1 MGRKRKASSG
11 PSSQPKGPRE
21 YNPADARLGPINSYA
36 DIADEQEQHFLDQDE
51 ILFED
56 GPKSKRQKALDDED
70 DFLENSEEE
79 ILGYD
84 QDSESDV
91 DEDDDD
97 DGGAY
102 TRKPTKSTKRQDDD
116 GSESGRGE
124 EEEEE
129 GDTGFWGTSRKDYY
143 DADQI
148 ETAVDAEE
156 EEKEAARLQK
166 KKLSKMSE
174 KDFFDE
180 DEWLAPEAEDA
191 DQNDVVTEVLK
202 DVPIPADMGPE
213 ERNRILEARY
223 PELPFLA
230 DELLQIQPLLVTL
243 QKEAHGQDTK
253 SLAVVRYRIL
263 GSYVAALAMYFAILT
278 SPARDGSG
286 EAKAIDPADLRD
298 HEVMGTL
305 LECREAWKKVEHI
318 NQSDKMRA
326 PQSLPSPPEED
337 IAVIEGEELTPR
349 PTKKSNKDLTKKKTK
364 MDRKAKDIE
373 DSLADLDS
381 LLTAKKRPMKKATS
395 EAVTQDGNSD
405 FGEEEL
411 LDAKAAADK
420 AARKKSL
427 RFYTSQIVQK
437 ANRRAG
443 AGRDAGGDMDI
454 PYRERFKDRQAR
466 LMAEAEKRGKKGSK
480 YGADLGDASDGEDGQ
495 VANAVRND
503 ADDEY
508 YQTIAS
514 ATSRRKDEKA
524 ARAAAVVA
532 AGKEGRVVEAEEIDE
547 NGKRKITY
555 QIQANKGLA
564 PRRKKEVRN
573 SRVKKRRQYKDK
585 VTKLKSMK
593 AVYSGGPGRGGYA
606 GEATGIKPGLIKS
619 VKLS

>member
-1 MGRKRKASSG
+1 MGRKRKAASSG
-11 PSSQPKGPRE
+11 PSQSKGPRE

-51 ILFED
+51 ILFD
-56 GPKSKRQKALDDED
+56 DAPKSKRQKALDDED
-70 DFLENSEEE
+70 DFLEGSEEE
-79 ILGYD
+79 IMGYD
-84 QDSESDV
+84 QDSESDE
-91 DEDDDD
+91 DEAD
-97 DGGAY
+97 Y
-102 TRKPTKSTKRQDDD
+102 NRKPTKSAKKRQ
-116 GSESGRGE
+116 GE
-124 EEEEE
+124 AEEEEE

-191 DQNDVVTEVLK
+191 DQNDVVTEILK
-202 DVPIPADMGPE
+202 DVPIPDDMGPE

-230 DELLQIQPLLVTL
+230 DELLTLQPLLVAI
-243 QKEAHGQDTK
+243 QKEAHGQDPK
-253 SLAVVRYRIL
+253 SLPVVKYRIL
-263 GSYVAALAMYFAILT
+263 GSYVATLAMYFAILT
-278 SPARDGSG
+278 SPARDGRG

-305 LECREAWKKVEHI
+305 LECREAWKQVEHL
-318 NQSDKMRA
+318 NPSDRTRL
-326 PQSLPSPPEED
+326 PQSLPSPPED
-337 IAVIEGEELTPR
+337 DMGIDDEEVTPKA
-349 PTKKSNKDLTKKKTK
+349 TKISNKDRLKKKEK
-364 MDRKAKDIE
+364 KRADRKAKEIE

-381 LLTAKKRPMKKATS
+381 LLTTKKRSKKTTS
-395 EAVTQDGNSD
+395 EAHAEDGNSD
-405 FGEEEL
+405 FGEEES

-454 PYRERFKDRQAR
+454 PYRERLRDRQAR
-466 LMAEAEKRGKKGSK
+466 LMAEAEKRGKKDSK
-480 YGADLGDASDGEDGQ
+480 YGAELGEGSDDEDDQ
-495 VANAVRND
+495 VAHAVRDD
-503 ADDEY
+503 ADEY

-514 ATSRRKDEKA
+514 AASRRKDEKA
-524 ARAAAVVA
+524 ARAAAIAA

-564 PRRKKEVRN
+564 PKRKKEVRN

-585 VTKLKSMK
+585 MTKLKSMK

>member
-1 MGRKRKASSG
+1 MGRKRKAASSG
-11 PSSQPKGPRE
+11 SSQPKGPRD

-51 ILFED
+51 ILFDD
-56 GPKSKRQKALDDED
+56 GPKSKRQKAQDDED
-70 DFLENSEEE
+70 DFLEGSEEE
-79 ILGYD
+79 IMGYD
-84 QDSESDV
+84 QDSESEE
-91 DEDDDD
+91 DEDD
-97 DGGAY
+97 Y
-102 TRKPTKSTKRQDDD
+102 NQKPASSTKKRQGKDTEQGDD
-116 GSESGRGE
+116 
-124 EEEEE
+124 EEE

-166 KKLSKMSE
+166 KKLAKMSE
-174 KDFFDE
+174 KDFFNE
-180 DEWLAPEAEDA
+180 DEWLAPEPQDA
-191 DQNDVVTEVLK
+191 DQDGVVTEILK
-202 DVPIPADMGPE
+202 DVPIPDDMGPE

-230 DELLQIQPLLVTL
+230 DELLTLQPLLVTI
-243 QKEAHGQDTK
+243 QKEAHGQDSK
-253 SLAVVRYRIL
+253 SLAVVKYRIL
-263 GSYVAALAMYFAILT
+263 GSYVATLAMYFAILT
-278 SPARDGSG
+278 SPARDGSK

-305 LECREAWKKVEHI
+305 LECREAWKQVEHLHP
-318 NQSDKMRA
+318 SDKIRL
-326 PQSLPSPPEED
+326 PQNLPSPPED
-337 IAVIEGEELTPR
+337 GIEIDDEETTSKA
-349 PTKKSNKDLTKKKTK
+349 TKLSSKDRLKKKEK
-364 MDRKAKDIE
+364 KRADRKAKEIE
-373 DSLADLDS
+373 ASLADLDS
-381 LLTAKKRPMKKATS
+381 LLTTKKKSKKVTS
-395 EAVTQDGNSD
+395 AAPAEDGNSD
-405 FGEEEL
+405 FGEEES
-411 LDAKAAADK
+411 LDAKSAADK

-454 PYRERFKDRQAR
+454 PYRERLKDRQAR
-466 LMAEAEKRGKKGSK
+466 LMAEAEKRGKKDSK
-480 YGADLGDASDGEDGQ
+480 YGADLGDGSDDEDDR
-495 VANAVRND
+495 VAHAVRDD
-503 ADDEY
+503 AEEY

-514 ATSRRKDEKA
+514 ASSRRKDEKS
-524 ARAAAVVA
+524 ARAAAIAA

-564 PRRKKEVRN
+564 PKRKKEVRN

-593 AVYSGGPGRGGYA
+593 AVYSGGPGRGGYT